1 MPYLSTLPAPLEN
14 VDTWIQRDT
23 AATQRRDLWRSIYQQ
38 CYKYAMPQRETF
50 SWTTEGQ
57 DKNSL
62 LFDSTLQ
69 ENTYEAANTLCAVL
83 FPPWTRWAELVPGG
97 ALQGAEIPENVLAGL
112 QKSTETF
119 FSFLNQSNFS
129 TVINEAALD
138 LMVGTAALSFD
149 EGDNVQPFVF
159 RALPTSLLGLEEG
172 PFGTIETTFLCR
184 KPRVRDLERMYP
196 GLDAI
201 DLPATVAD
209 AITANPEKLVEVLE
223 IETWDPKTA
232 QYYGLVLLKG
242 EKEIIWR
249 YGYGKT
255 CPTIVA
261 RATKTAGEIY
271 GRGRA
276 MLALPDA
283 RTLDK
288 MVEFVLRQAALQI
301 APPMTGV
308 SDGVL
313 NPYTARI
320 VPNTVIPVASNDTGA
335 PSLRVL
341 EVGGDFGITEAMMST
356 MRERIRRTMLGPE
369 MSEGPIKTATE
380 IQISDR
386 NRLWA
391 MNGEYGRIQYE
402 LLAKII
408 ARGVDILQR
417 KGLMPKFKVDGR
429 EVTIRY
435 VSPFAKSQNA
445 EDVMAL
451 QTVLATVAPLG
462 PQVVNLGI
470 KTEDLPS
477 WVAKKSG
484 LDLTLVRTA
493 EERQAAAAQ
502 QAQVMQ
508 AAAENPEAATG
519 AASMMQ

>member
-1 MPYLSTLPAPLEN
+1 MPYLSELPATLEN
-14 VDTWIQRDT
+14 VDNWLKREG
-23 AATQRRDLWRSIYQQ
+23 AASQRRELWRSVYQQ

-50 SWTTEGQ
+50 SWTVEGQ
-57 DKNSL
+57 DRNSL

-83 FPPWTRWAELVPGG
+83 FPPWTRWAELSPGG

-138 LMVGTAALSFD
+138 LMVGTAALAFD
-149 EGDNVQPFVF
+149 EGDDVQPFVF
-159 RALPTSLLGLEEG
+159 RALPTSMLGLEEG

-196 GLDAI
+196 GLERI
-201 DLPATVAD
+201 DLPTTVAD
-209 AITANPEKLVEVLE
+209 AIVSQPEKEVEVIE
-223 IETWDPKTA
+223 IET
-232 QYYGLVLLKG
+232 YYPAAKEYFGLVILKA
-242 EKEIIWR
+242 EKDIIWR

-261 RATKTAGEIY
+261 RATKTAGEVY

-301 APPMTGV
+301 APPLTGV

-356 MRERIRRTMLGPE
+356 LRERIRRTMLGPE

-408 ARGVDILQR
+408 QRGVDILQR
-417 KGLMPKFKVDGR
+417 RGLIAPFKVDGR
-429 EVTIRY
+429 AVTIRY

-462 PQVVNLGI
+462 PQVVNLGL
-470 KTEDLPS
+470 KVEDMPS
-477 WVAKKSG
+477 WVSKKSG

-493 EERQAAAAQ
+493 DERAAAATQ

-508 AAAENPEAATG
+508 AAAANPEAAAG

>member
-1 MPYLSTLPAPLEN
+1 MPHLTALPGPLEN
-14 VDTWIQRDT
+14 VDTWLKRDA
-23 AATQRRDLWRSIYQQ
+23 AATTRRELWRSVYQQ

-50 SWTTEGQ
+50 SWAVEGQ

-138 LMVGTAALSFD
+138 LMVGTAALAFD
-149 EGDNVQPFVF
+149 EGDDVQPFVF

-196 GLDAI
+196 DLDAI
-201 DLPATVAD
+201 DLPVTVAD
-209 AITANPEKLVEVLE
+209 ALTSDPEKTVEVLE
-223 IETWDPKTA
+223 IETYDAKTKE
-232 QYYGLVLLKG
+232 YYGLVLLKS
-242 EKEIIWR
+242 EKQIIWR

-261 RATKTAGEIY
+261 RATKTAGEVY

-276 MLALPDA
+276 LLALPDA

-356 MRERIRRTMLGPE
+356 LRERIRRTMLGPE

-417 KGLMPKFKVDGR
+417 RGLIAKFKVDGR
-429 EVTIRY
+429 AVTIRY

-462 PQVVNLGI
+462 PQVVNLGM
-470 KTEDLPS
+470 KTEDMPS

-502 QAQVMQ
+502 QAEVMQ
-508 AAAENPEAATG
+508 AAAANPEAATG

>member
-1 MPYLSTLPAPLEN
+1 MPFLSQLPEPLEN
-14 VDTWIQRDT
+14 VETWLKREG
-23 AATQRRDLWRSIYQQ
+23 AATQRRELWRSIYQQ

-57 DKNSL
+57 DRNSL
-62 LFDSTLQ
+62 LFDATLQ

-97 ALQGAEIPENVLAGL
+97 ALAGVTIPENVLAGL
-112 QKSTETF
+112 QKATEVF

-129 TVINEAALD
+129 TVINETALD
-138 LMVGTAALSFD
+138 LMIGTAALAFD
-149 EGDNVQPFVF
+149 EGDDVQPFVF
-159 RALPTSLLGLEEG
+159 RALPTSALGLEEG
-172 PFGTIETTFLCR
+172 PFGTIETTFFCR
-184 KPRVRDLERMYP
+184 KPRVKDLERMYP
-196 GLDAI
+196 GLEVI
-201 DLPATVAD
+201 DLPVGVAD
-209 AITANPEKLVEVLE
+209 AIVSQPEREVEVIE
-223 IETWDPKTA
+223 IET
-232 QYYGLVLLKG
+232 YYPAEKAYFGLVLLKA
-242 EKEIIWR
+242 EKQIIWR
-249 YGYGKT
+249 YGYGQT

-261 RATKTAGEIY
+261 RATKTAGEVY

-301 APPMTGV
+301 APPLTGV

-408 ARGVDILQR
+408 ARGVRILQSR
-417 KGLMPKFKVDGR
+417 GLIPKFKVDGR

-445 EDVMAL
+445 EDVMSL
-451 QTVLATVAPLG
+451 QSLLATVAPLG
-462 PQVVNLGI
+462 PQVMNMGLKV
-470 KTEDLPS
+470 EDIPS

-484 LDLTLVRTA
+484 LDLTLVRTTD
-493 EERQAAAAQ
+493 ERQAMAEQ
-502 QAQVMQ
+502 QAQAMQ
-508 AAAENPEAATG
+508 AAAQNPEAAQ
-519 AASMMQ
+519 AAAGMMQ

>member
-1 MPYLSTLPAPLEN
+1 MPFLSELPADIEN
-14 VDTWIQRDT
+14 VENWLKRDA
-23 AATQRRDLWRSIYQQ
+23 AATQRRELWRSVYQQ

-50 SWTTEGQ
+50 SWTVEGQ
-57 DKNSL
+57 DRNSL

-83 FPPWTRWAELVPGG
+83 FPPWMRWAELIPGG
-97 ALQGAEIPENVLAGL
+97 ALAGADIPKNVLAGL
-112 QKSTETF
+112 QKATETLF
-119 FSFLNQSNFS
+119 AFLNQSNFS
-129 TVINEAALD
+129 TVINETALD
-138 LMVGTAALSFD
+138 LMIGTAALAFD
-149 EGDNVQPFVF
+149 EGDDVQPFVF
-159 RALPTSLLGLEEG
+159 RALPTSALGLEEG
-172 PFGTIETTFLCR
+172 PFGTIETTFFCR

-196 GLDAI
+196 GLERI
-201 DLPATVAD
+201 DLPASIAD
-209 AITANPEKLVEVLE
+209 AIVAQPEKEVEVVE
-223 IETWDPKTA
+223 IETYHPGTKS
-232 QYYGLVLLKG
+232 YYGLVLLRA
-242 EKEIIWR
+242 EKTIVWR
-249 YGYGKT
+249 YGYGAT

-261 RATKTAGEIY
+261 RATKTAGEVY

-335 PSLRVL
+335 PSLRPL
-341 EVGGDFGITEAMMST
+341 EVGGDFGITEVMMSSL
-356 MRERIRRTMLGPE
+356 RERVKRTMLGPE

-380 IQISDR
+380 IQVSDR

-402 LLAKII
+402 LLAKILM
-408 ARGVDILQR
+408 RGVAILQS
-417 KGLMPKFKVDGR
+417 KGVIPRFKVDGR

-451 QTVLATVAPLG
+451 QTVLATCAPLG
-462 PQVVNLGI
+462 PQVVNMGL
-470 KTEDLPS
+470 KVEDVPS
-477 WVAKKSG
+477 WTAKKSG

-493 EERQAAAAQ
+493 DERKVIADQ
-502 QAQVMQ
+502 QAQAMQ
-508 AAAENPEAATG
+508 AAAQNPEAAT
-519 AASMMQ
+519 AAAGMMQ